1 MIRRRTTRH
10 ADRVGLGFVATV
22 TTVTTVRT
30 VTTVGTVTTVAVL
43 TAILF
48 AGATTWPATAQDR
61 DTAPTSRIHL
71 PLVARAVDRRD
82 LPGAVEAPPTPPATA
97 TSDAAPSPTV
107 PAEPTPTGPLPSP
120 TVRACAGTSL
130 PERVGI
136 TRSPIDNPLR
146 ASDEYFPLPV
156 APRADGGALVAW
168 REQRSATVRVGTFSA
183 ATGGFVPPALSFPA
197 EEVHALV
204 AHDDG
209 GGALAVVDGDPDIYS
224 PKYCRGASTPDKAL
238 CGKMDVWRFDAAG
251 ETVWRRTVTGKTNV
265 DRDGAEF
272 VWWYQHTARLVWTGD
287 AYGLYYRNASSS
299 PRPGVAG
306 EIDIH
311 AADAFRVLSPEGGL
325 LTHAWRWGCSHSW
338 AVRLAFNGAFGTACH
353 GDGFPNAFHV
363 VVADRTAQ
371 LGEATL
377 QANVDPTKRALG
389 GLVADGDGFWLL
401 YQAPDGGTTGGSS
414 GAGTM
419 RLHLA
424 RIDNAGRIAAD
435 DVLAAATNLP
445 TQYPFRPYLA
455 AYGGDRL
462 LAGWHSGGQ
471 LQLAVMDGRT
481 GDLVEGPAGV
491 DAQIDAWNDFVAF
504 PNGNVGW
511 AYAADRA
518 STIDFVRVGG
528 CR

>member
-1 MIRRRTTRH
+1 MRSLTRDGASTRR
-10 ADRVGLGFVATV
+10 GVATV
-22 TTVTTVRT
+22 TTVA
-30 VTTVGTVTTVAVL
+30 TVAVL
-43 TAILF
+43 TAILI

-61 DTAPTSRIHL
+61 DAAPTSRIHL

-82 LPGAVEAPPTPPATA
+82 LPRAVEAPPTALATA
-97 TSDAAPSPTV
+97 TETSNPAPSPTV
-107 PAEPTPTGPLPSP
+107 PAAPTPTSPPPSP
-120 TVRACAGTSL
+120 TVRACAGRSL
-130 PERVGI
+130 AERVGI

-156 APRADGGALVAW
+156 APRADGSALVAW
-168 REQRSATVRVGTFSA
+168 REQRSATVRVGAFA
-183 ATGGFVPPALSFPA
+183 AHGGFVPPALSFSA

-238 CGKMDVWRFDAAG
+238 CGKMDVWLFDADGKTA
-251 ETVWRRTVTGKTNV
+251 WRRTVTGKTNV

-272 VWWYQHTARLVWTGD
+272 VWGYQHTSRLLWTGD
-287 AYGLYYRNASSS
+287 MYGLYYRNASSS

-311 AADAFRVLSPEGGL
+311 AADAFRVLSPQGNV

-353 GDGFPNAFHV
+353 GDGYPNAFHV

-377 QANVDPTKRALG
+377 QANVDPTQRALG
-389 GLVADGDGFWLL
+389 GLVADADGFWLL
-401 YQAPDGGTTGGSS
+401 YQAADRGPSGSS
-414 GAGTM
+414 PGSGAM

-424 RIDNAGRIAAD
+424 RIDSAGVIASD
-435 DVLAAATNLP
+435 DVLAAATDLP

-455 AYGGDRL
+455 AYGSGQL
-462 LAGWHSGGQ
+462 LAGWHSGGR
-471 LQLAVMDGRT
+471 LQLAVLDGRT
-481 GDLVEGPAGV
+481 GALVDGPAAA
-491 DAQIDAWNDFVAF
+491 DAKIDAWNEFMAF
-504 PNGNVGW
+504 PDGDVGW
-511 AYAADRA
+511 AFAADRA
-518 STIDFVRVGG
+518 AAIDFVRVEG